1 MSTAAIVAQEI
12 AAQHGEILEHT
23 ETERKQ
29 GDVVQ
34 VDAEAVAD
42 KDERRREQ
50 GVREEARHKDA
61 LVEPLGDNGAQST
74 EGGVEGGDEGDGED
88 LRIRNGNDERAA
100 VADHEP
106 EENADDNDVDHLL
119 SSSRSAVS
127 RA

>member
-1 MSTAAIVAQEI
+1 MSAAAIVTQEI
-12 AAQHGEILEHT
+12 AAQHGEVLEHT
-23 ETERKQ
+23 ETEGKQ

-42 KDERRREQ
+42 KYERCREQ
-50 GVREEARHKDA
+50 GVREESRHKDT
-61 LVEPLGDNGAQST
+61 LVEPLGDNGAQPA
-74 EGGVEGGDEGDGED
+74 EGGVEGSDECDGEY
-88 LRIRNGNDERAA
+88 LRVGDGNDEWAA

>member
-1 MSTAAIVAQEI
+1 MSAAAIVTQEI
-12 AAQHGEILEHT
+12 AAQHGEVFEHT
-23 ETERKQ
+23 EAKRKQ

-42 KDERRREQ
+42 EDKRRSEQ
-50 GVREEARHKDA
+50 GVREESRHKDA
-61 LVEPLGDNGAQST
+61 LVEPLGDNGAQPA
-74 EGGVEGGDEGDGED
+74 EGGVEGSDECDGEY
-88 LRIRNGNDERAA
+88 LRVGDGNDEWTA

-127 RA
+127 WA